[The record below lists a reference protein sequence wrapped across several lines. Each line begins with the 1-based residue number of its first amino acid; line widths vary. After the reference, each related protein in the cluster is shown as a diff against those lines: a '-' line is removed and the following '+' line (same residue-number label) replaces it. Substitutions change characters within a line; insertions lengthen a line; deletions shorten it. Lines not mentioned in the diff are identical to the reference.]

1 MASQSAT
8 TMPGGAKLARSTSGK
23 TKRSESSGKSTRATA
38 SRSCKYG
45 ERLPDGTCPKKPKKP
60 RKPKK
65 PCKYGPRTAD
75 GLCPKKPS
83 TYSGSSSSGES
94 SPSWLDKP
102 IPQGPG
108 KRKTTARKYIEK
120 TAEDVAKKAA
130 DETFE
135 AAKTWYN
142 KPENRAAFATGAA
155 GLAQKLKSFVP
166 LVGAVLAAA
175 WAAKKATRLT
185 AQRLEQDAQNY
196 ASLAIANTTRL
207 AKRALTIPEMTTL
220 RDFYRKQFLNSYNL
234 RFGK

>member
-8 TMPGGAKLARSTSGK
+8 TMPGGAKLGRSTSGRK
-23 TKRSESSGKSTRATA
+23 KKRASSSSATTGTKSS
-38 SRSCKYG
+38 SCKYG
-45 ERLPDGTCPKKPKKP
+45 PRGEDGLCPKKPKKP

-65 PCKYGPRTAD
+65 ACKYGPRTAE
-75 GLCPKKPS
+75 GLCPKRPS

-102 IPQGPG
+102 LPQGPG
-108 KRKTTARKYIEK
+108 KRKTTARKYLVK

-130 DETFE
+130 DETFD

-155 GLAQKLKSFVP
+155 GLAQKLKTFVP
-166 LVGAVLAAA
+166 LVGAVLAAV

-196 ASLAIANTTRL
+196 ASLNIANTTRL
-207 AKRALTIPEMTTL
+207 AKRALTIAEMNLL